1 MISKKNFILICLIV
15 IFSFSICSARDL
27 EIDYPEIGGYQPEEV
42 STPLP
47 EYVKYIFNFSIW
59 IIGFV
64 AFGFIL
70 IGGFRYL
77 TSSGNPTIQSD
88 SKNQIFSALLGIIIL
103 ISSYLILETINPELK
118 VFTLDPLEKASTE
131 LGPGVWLCT
140 ENIESFEDQ
149 MEDYKGI
156 TEEQEEIIKKS
167 CKRVFTKSSFTKN
180 FAEELKHVYIVGE
193 YGVVLHKGSSF
204 MEECEIVTSS
214 KKIDSYYSA
223 TPFFLNSSD
232 AGKGVTVYEDRDFGT
247 EGKSYGPVVE
257 GTYLI
262 DFEPAQSIKI
272 DGDKE
277 WVAVA
282 FGKKEGMFSKFGN
295 PDYCEVFNKNDR
307 NLTEDRISKFCSK
320 NWFFRQPCIGELHVF
335 KGTTF

>member
-118 VFTLDPLEKASTE
+118 VFMISIF
-131 LGPGVWLCT
+131 WL
-140 ENIESFEDQ
+140 IILSWFAQ
-149 MEDYKGI
+149 IVVGI
-156 TEEQEEIIKKS
+156 ILLWK
-167 CKRVFTKSSFTKN
+167 
-180 FAEELKHVYIVGE
+180 
-193 YGVVLHKGSSF
+193 
-204 MEECEIVTSS
+204 
-214 KKIDSYYSA
+214 KKI
-223 TPFFLNSSD
+223 LN
-232 AGKGVTVYEDRDFGT
+232 AKLKKLKR
-247 EGKSYGPVVE
+247 PVE
-257 GTYLI
+257 
-262 DFEPAQSIKI
+262 
-272 DGDKE
+272 
-277 WVAVA
+277 
-282 FGKKEGMFSKFGN
+282 
-295 PDYCEVFNKNDR
+295 
-307 NLTEDRISKFCSK
+307 
-320 NWFFRQPCIGELHVF
+320 IGEISSH
-335 KGTTF
+335 GGIGRHT